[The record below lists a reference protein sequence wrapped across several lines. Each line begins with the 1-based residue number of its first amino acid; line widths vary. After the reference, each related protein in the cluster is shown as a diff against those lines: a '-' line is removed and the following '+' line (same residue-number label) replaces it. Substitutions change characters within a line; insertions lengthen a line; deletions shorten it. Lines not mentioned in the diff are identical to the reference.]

1 MYRQYTRT
9 DPRSPIQAPLVKQ
22 SGLGYGAQGMVSN
35 LDHERADLEA
45 AMHGQLSRNHSQM
58 VQPSMD
64 QVNRAF
70 KDTMRVYRN

>member
-1 MYRQYTRT
+1 MDWQSTDT
-9 DPRSPIQAPLVKQ
+9 DPKYLTQAPIIKQ

-45 AMHGQLSRNHSQM
+45 AMHGQLTKNHSQII
-58 VQPSMD
+58 QPTMD

-70 KDTMRVYRN
+70 KDTVDAFRN

>member
-1 MYRQYTRT
+1 
-9 DPRSPIQAPLVKQ
+9 
-22 SGLGYGAQGMVSN
+22 MVSN

-70 KDTMRVYRN
+70 KDTMRVYRD